1 MIPVG
6 WLWVAEIQP
15 GVNLSLV
22 QLAYGLAS
30 VSVDSQ
36 RWPKPAFQ
44 RFEWPGLSS
53 PRPAGRCLG
62 VEAQAHRVQCALAP
76 GCPVSHCL
84 PLGAGSLSC

>member
-44 RFEWPGLSS
+44 RFG
-53 PRPAGRCLG
+53 GRGYRRHARLG
-62 VEAQAHRVQCALAP
+62 VAWLWEPKHTGSGARWRLVVLFRPSSLA
-76 GCPVSHCL
+76 
-84 PLGAGSLSC
+84 GAGGLGC